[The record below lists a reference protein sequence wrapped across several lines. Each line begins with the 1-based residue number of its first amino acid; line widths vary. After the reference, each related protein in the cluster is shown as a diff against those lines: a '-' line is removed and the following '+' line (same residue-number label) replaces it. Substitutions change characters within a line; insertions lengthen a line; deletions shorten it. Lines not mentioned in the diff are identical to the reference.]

1 MPFGARIA
9 AVASAAAKRRAK
21 RGKLRS
27 RVGVKAAREAGKGSC
42 PSSAEPG
49 ACGTLVRGMA
59 SPDRVT
65 EQARVRVS
73 LDGSGESNVS
83 SGLPVLDHLLGL
95 LARYG
100 SLDLELQLA
109 PEEPEAE
116 VAAAGKALGQALRE
130 PLSAEDVRGHGS
142 AVAAADDAL
151 AHIVLE
157 ASGRPL
163 VVANVDL
170 SEARVGGL
178 GTDLVAS
185 FLHELAE
192 GGGLTLH
199 VRLIDGDDPQH
210 VLEAIFKA
218 LGVALAQAGR
228 PRKRRD

>member
-1 MPFGARIA
+1 
-9 AVASAAAKRRAK
+9 
-21 RGKLRS
+21 
-27 RVGVKAAREAGKGSC
+27 
-42 PSSAEPG
+42 
-49 ACGTLVRGMA
+49 MA
-59 SPDRVT
+59 SPNRVSGID
-65 EQARVRVS
+65 RVRVRLS
-73 LDGSGESNVS
+73 LDGAGESNVA

-100 SLDLELQLA
+100 SLDLDLQVA
-109 PEEPEAE
+109 PEGADAE
-116 VAAAGKALGQALRE
+116 VATAGKALGEALRG
-130 PLSAEDVRGHGS
+130 PISADEVRGHGS
-142 AVAAADDAL
+142 AVAAADEAL
-151 AHIVLE
+151 AHVTLE

-163 VVANVDL
+163 VVSNADL

-218 LGVALAQAGR
+218 LGIALAQAGR
-228 PRKRRD
+228 PRKRKE

>member
-1 MPFGARIA
+1 
-9 AVASAAAKRRAK
+9 
-21 RGKLRS
+21 
-27 RVGVKAAREAGKGSC
+27 
-42 PSSAEPG
+42 
-49 ACGTLVRGMA
+49 MA
-59 SPDRVT
+59 SPHRVS
-65 EQARVRVS
+65 QSDNARVLVS
-73 LDGSGESNVS
+73 LDGVGESNVG

-109 PEEPEAE
+109 PDEPDAE
-116 VAAAGKALGQALRE
+116 VASAGKALGQALRE
-130 PLSAEDVRGHGS
+130 PLSAEDVRGQGS

-163 VVANVDL
+163 VVSNVDL

-228 PRKRRD
+228 PRKRRQ

>member
-1 MPFGARIA
+1 
-9 AVASAAAKRRAK
+9 
-21 RGKLRS
+21 
-27 RVGVKAAREAGKGSC
+27 
-42 PSSAEPG
+42 
-49 ACGTLVRGMA
+49 MA
-59 SPDRVT
+59 SPDRVS
-65 EQARVRVS
+65 QKVRARVRVS
-73 LDGSGESNVS
+73 LDGAGESNVGT
-83 SGLPVLDHLLGL
+83 GLPVLDHLLAL
-95 LARYG
+95 VARYG

-109 PEEPEAE
+109 PESADAE
-116 VAAAGKALGQALRE
+116 VSSAGRALGEALRE
-130 PLSAEDVRGHGS
+130 ELSADDVRGHGS

-163 VVANVDL
+163 VVSNVDL

-185 FLHELAE
+185 FLRGFAE
-192 GGGLTLH
+192 GGGLTMH

-228 PRKRRD
+228 PRKRRKE

>member
-1 MPFGARIA
+1 
-9 AVASAAAKRRAK
+9 
-21 RGKLRS
+21 
-27 RVGVKAAREAGKGSC
+27 
-42 PSSAEPG
+42 
-49 ACGTLVRGMA
+49 MA
-59 SPDRVT
+59 SPDRVSQ
-65 EQARVRVS
+65 EDHVRVRVDLS
-73 LDGSGESNVS
+73 GAGESNVGT
-83 SGLPVLDHLLGL
+83 GLPVLDHLLGL
-95 LARYG
+95 SARYG
-100 SLDLELQLA
+100 SLDLQLELA
-109 PEEPEAE
+109 PETAESE
-116 VAAAGKALGQALRE
+116 VACAGKALGEALRE
-130 PLSAEDVRGHGS
+130 QLAAEDVRGHGA

-163 VVANVDL
+163 VVSNADL

-218 LGVALAQAGR
+218 LGAALAQAGR
-228 PRKRRD
+228 PRKRKE

>member
-1 MPFGARIA
+1 
-9 AVASAAAKRRAK
+9 
-21 RGKLRS
+21 
-27 RVGVKAAREAGKGSC
+27 
-42 PSSAEPG
+42 
-49 ACGTLVRGMA
+49 MA
-59 SPDRVT
+59 SPDRVGQQ
-65 EQARVRVS
+65 EHARVRVS
-73 LDGSGESNVS
+73 LDGEGVSNVG
-83 SGLPVLDHLLGL
+83 SGLRWGRCRGL
-95 LARYG
+95 KMGAV
-100 SLDLELQLA
+100 E
-109 PEEPEAE
+109 PEVVAESEAE
-116 VAAAGKALGQALRE
+116 VASAGRALGQALRE
-130 PLSAEDVRGHGS
+130 PLSADDVRGHGS

-163 VVANVDL
+163 VVSNVDL

-192 GGGLTLH
+192 GGGFTLH

-228 PRKRRD
+228 PRKRRQ

>member
-1 MPFGARIA
+1 
-9 AVASAAAKRRAK
+9 
-21 RGKLRS
+21 
-27 RVGVKAAREAGKGSC
+27 
-42 PSSAEPG
+42 
-49 ACGTLVRGMA
+49 MA
-59 SPDRVT
+59 SPDRVR

-100 SLDLELQLA
+100 SLA

-116 VAAAGKALGQALRE
+116 VASAGKALGQALRE
-130 PLSAEDVRGHGS
+130 PLSAEEVRGHGS

-163 VVANVDL
+163 VVSNVDL

>member
-1 MPFGARIA
+1 
-9 AVASAAAKRRAK
+9 
-21 RGKLRS
+21 
-27 RVGVKAAREAGKGSC
+27 
-42 PSSAEPG
+42 
-49 ACGTLVRGMA
+49 MA
-59 SPDRVT
+59 SPNRVS
-65 EQARVRVS
+65 QKDHVRVRVS
-73 LDGSGESNVS
+73 LDGAGESNVGT
-83 SGLPVLDHLLGL
+83 GLPVLDHLLGL

-100 SLDLELQLA
+100 SLDVELQLA
-109 PEEPEAE
+109 PEAAEAE
-116 VAAAGKALGQALRE
+116 VVAAGKALGEAVREAL
-130 PLSAEDVRGHGS
+130 AADAVRGHGS

-163 VVANVDL
+163 VVSNVDL

-178 GTDLVAS
+178 GTDLLAS

-210 VLEAIFKA
+210 VVEAIFKA

-228 PRKRRD
+228 PRKRKE

>member
-1 MPFGARIA
+1 
-9 AVASAAAKRRAK
+9 
-21 RGKLRS
+21 
-27 RVGVKAAREAGKGSC
+27 
-42 PSSAEPG
+42 
-49 ACGTLVRGMA
+49 MA
-59 SPDRVT
+59 SPDRVSQ
-65 EQARVRVS
+65 EDHARVRVS
-73 LDGSGESNVS
+73 LDGTGESNVG

-109 PEEPEAE
+109 PDEPDAE
-116 VAAAGKALGQALRE
+116 VASAGKALGQALRE

-163 VVANVDL
+163 VVSNVDL

-185 FLHELAE
+185 FLHEFAE
-192 GGGLTLH
+192 GGGFTMH

-228 PRKRRD
+228 PRKRRE